1 MASYSTD
8 AELLGEPTLD
18 EIFAE
23 PIVQLVMRRDGV
35 EAHAMRGELDRVQRA
50 YDAMLLAV

>member
-8 AELLGEPTLD
+8 AELHGEPTLD

-35 EAHAMRGELDRVQRA
+35 EAHDMRGELDRVQRA
-50 YDAMLLAV
+50 YDALALAV